1 MKYRELIIHISSSD
15 IETVTNVVSML
26 NFGGMYIE
34 DYTDLLENEIV
45 KQVGLID
52 EGLLNKDRNKAAV
65 HIYIDEYSDIGV
77 CYAYL
82 KERFEELDVSYV
94 FEEGIVDEEDY
105 ANAWKQYYKPFR
117 VGKNIVVVPEW
128 DNYKQDGNET
138 ILKMNPGMAFG
149 SGTHETTFM
158 CMEVLQDYVRAGH
171 NVLDVGCGSG
181 ILSITALL
189 SGAKSATAVDIDK
202 NAVRITKENA
212 EINGVGDKLQGYYG
226 NLLDLE
232 SEISTVIRGN
242 RYDMIVSNII
252 AEIVIRLSDLVGS
265 MLTNGGF
272 FILSGIILDKREEV
286 LQALVRNKLSIC
298 EVREKNGWVC
308 FVAQK

>member
-1 MKYRELIIHISSSD
+1 
-15 IETVTNVVSML
+15 
-26 NFGGMYIE
+26 
-34 DYTDLLENEIV
+34 
-45 KQVGLID
+45 
-52 EGLLNKDRNKAAV
+52 
-65 HIYIDEYSDIGV
+65 
-77 CYAYL
+77 
-82 KERFEELDVSYV
+82 
-94 FEEGIVDEEDY
+94 
-105 ANAWKQYYKPFR
+105 
-117 VGKNIVVVPEW
+117 
-128 DNYKQDGNET
+128 
-138 ILKMNPGMAFG
+138 MNPGMAFG

-158 CMEVLQDYVRAGH
+158 CMEALQDYVRVGH

-189 SGAKSATAVDIDK
+189 SGAKNATAIDIDK
-202 NAVRITKENA
+202 NAVRITNENA
-212 EINGVGDKLQGYYG
+212 EMNGVGDRLQGYYG

-232 SEISTVIRGN
+232 SEVSTVIRGN

-252 AEIVIRLSDLVGS
+252 AEIVIRLSDLVDS

-308 FVAQK
+308 LVAQK

>member
-1 MKYRELIIHISSSD
+1 MKYRELIIHISASD

-52 EGLLNKDRNKAAV
+52 EGLLNKDRNKAAI
-65 HIYIDEYSDIGV
+65 HIYIDEYFDIGV
-77 CYAYL
+77 CYSYL

-128 DNYKQDGNET
+128 DNYKQNGNET

-158 CMEVLQDYVRAGH
+158 CMEALQDYVRVGH

-189 SGAKSATAVDIDK
+189 SGAKNATAIDIDK
-202 NAVRITKENA
+202 NAVRITNENA
-212 EINGVGDKLQGYYG
+212 EMNGVGDRLQGYYG

-232 SEISTVIRGN
+232 SEVSTVIRGN

-252 AEIVIRLSDLVGS
+252 AEIVIRLSDLVDS

-308 FVAQK
+308 LVAQK